1 MEVHFFVQDSFGDA
15 EKGIKKDVVD
25 AQTLLCILPTC
36 ELSQLFPHQPLE
48 VVQKDLIIKPENS
61 LDLFTH
67 IYYICARN
75 STPPRNMNLS
85 YSWDHQANKSYCTAK
100 LEQLYYMSSGTF
112 FNWELLRIQFYWQ
125 LKFTEVSIYA

>member
-1 MEVHFFVQDSFGDA
+1 MEVHFFVQDSSFGDA

-67 IYYICARN
+67 ITYICARN
-75 STPPRNMNLS
+75 STPPHNINLS
-85 YSWDHQANKSYCTAK
+85 YS
-100 LEQLYYMSSGTF
+100 
-112 FNWELLRIQFYWQ
+112 
-125 LKFTEVSIYA
+125 

>member
-1 MEVHFFVQDSFGDA
+1 MEVHFFVQDSSFGDA

-67 IYYICARN
+67 IYICARGERN
-75 STPPRNMNLS
+75 SPPDTIHLIFMR
-85 YSWDHQANKSYCTAK
+85 
-100 LEQLYYMSSGTF
+100 SS
-112 FNWELLRIQFYWQ
+112 
-125 LKFTEVSIYA
+125 SA

>member
-1 MEVHFFVQDSFGDA
+1 MHRHFYVFFQRVSFHNFSYYA
-15 EKGIKKDVVD
+15 
-25 AQTLLCILPTC
+25 
-36 ELSQLFPHQPLE
+36 FPHQPLE

-125 LKFTEVSIYA
+125 LNFTEVSNYASHYVFLLLISFEVT